1 MTLLRYVKKTELW
14 VSLCATFYGTVVL
27 SFSVAA
33 ARLHAVKMSSLF
45 PHAAYASH
53 TELACFW
60 CAVWNGAAP
69 FQVATRH
76 SLDLRQSNHALA
88 GGNRTPSSADVHR
101 ESRTADLPEGAPVE
115 ANEAS
120 QAIGACTACG
130 RVYGDRMRLFLRG
143 SVAFD
148 SIEVRCAELR
158 EKRDVPLSSLTT
170 LLARRWRAYQ
180 TVAHEWTVHYK

>member
-1 MTLLRYVKKTELW
+1 MCDFLRHSCVVILRGCSKAACSENVVTLPSRTI
-14 VSLCATFYGTVVL
+14 CQ
-27 SFSVAA
+27 
-33 ARLHAVKMSSLF
+33 
-45 PHAAYASH
+45 PHRAG
-53 TELACFW
+53 CFW

-69 FQVATRH
+69 FEVATRQ

-88 GGNRTPSSADVHR
+88 GGNRTPSSADVYR

-143 SVAFD
+143 SVAL
-148 SIEVRCAELR
+148 SLPSTALRCVVPSYEKSETFLCLR
-158 EKRDVPLSSLTT
+158 C
-170 LLARRWRAYQ
+170 LLFLLGGGALIRRWL
-180 TVAHEWTVHYK
+180 VS